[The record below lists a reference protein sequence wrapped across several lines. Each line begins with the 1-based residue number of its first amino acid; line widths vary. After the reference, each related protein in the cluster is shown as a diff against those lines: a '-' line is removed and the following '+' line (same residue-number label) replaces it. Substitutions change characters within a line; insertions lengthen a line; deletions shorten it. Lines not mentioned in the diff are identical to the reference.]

1 MKKAGVNSGKSK
13 YLRSS
18 TSSSAA
24 SSDMTLSFVRRRIQH
39 LLDDS
44 ALVGSSARKSF
55 QVDNFD
61 LEKDKQLYRQK

>member
-1 MKKAGVNSGKSK
+1 
-13 YLRSS
+13 
-18 TSSSAA
+18 
-24 SSDMTLSFVRRRIQH
+24 MTLSFVRRRIQH